1 MDLNDYRTRIDQI
14 DDQLVKLFA
23 ERMETVVGIAKY
35 KEEHN
40 LPVLDAGRERK
51 KLLALAE
58 KSPEALREYVV
69 SLYSLMFELSRSYQ
83 NRLLGRTTP
92 LTQEISRAIENTPKL
107 FPDSA
112 VVACQGVEGANSQ
125 VACDRI
131 LPRGNIVY
139 VKTFDAVVSA
149 VESGLCKFGVL
160 PIENSSTGG
169 ITEVYDLLRQA
180 DCHIVGEQC
189 VKIEQNLLGCEGAT
203 LQSIKTVYSH
213 PQGFKQSKE
222 FFRDYPHMEQV
233 PFFSTSKSA
242 EEVAEK
248 QDITLGA
255 VAGKAAA
262 DLYNLKIIAPAIN
275 SNNNNYTRFIII
287 AKRPEIIPNA
297 NKITLI
303 VAVKH
308 ETGSLYKMLA
318 SFYHTGLNMMNLQ
331 SRPMVGKSWEYF
343 FYIDV
348 TGNLS
353 DPLVA
358 DVMEEVKAKSTYV
371 KVLGNYRAYE
381 KKE

>member
-1 MDLNDYRTRIDQI
+1 MNQLEEARKNINAIDQKMA
-14 DDQLVKLFA
+14 KLFEQRMA
-23 ERMETVVGIAKY
+23 EVAKVSEYKIA
-35 KEEHN
+35 HG
-40 LPVLDAGRERK
+40 LPILDRGRENEVIVK
-51 KLLALAE
+51 NSSFVADE
-58 KSPEALREYVV
+58 TI
-69 SLYSLMFELSRSYQ
+69 RSYYVNFLQ
-83 NRLLGRTTP
+83 SNMD
-92 LTQEISRAIENTPKL
+92 ISRRYQQMLQKGL
-107 FPDSA
+107 S
-112 VVACQGVEGANSQ
+112 VAYSGVEGAFANIAAKSIFPDANQ
-125 VACDRI
+125 VSFPDFRTAYDSVVNGECDC
-131 LPRGNIVY
+131 
-139 VKTFDAVVSA
+139 A
-149 VESGLCKFGVL
+149 VL

-169 ITEVYDLLRQA
+169 ITEVYDLLRQY

-213 PQGFKQSKE
+213 PQGFKQSKD
-222 FFRDYPHMEQV
+222 FFRDYPHMEQI

-318 SFYHTGLNMMNLQ
+318 SFYHTGLNLMNLE

-343 FYIDV
+343 FFIDV

-358 DVMEEVKAKSTYV
+358 DVIDEVRSKSTYV
-371 KVLGNYRAYE
+371 KILGNYRAYE